1 MNDTKSRWVLLSSS
15 DSEAGIADSVKR
27 FYGGEE
33 KKILDGM
40 VFKQS
45 GDQIEGVRI
54 KQKAGRWRFE
64 MQMGGN

>member
-1 MNDTKSRWVLLSSS
+1 MNDAKARWVLLSSS

-33 KKILDGM
+33 KKILAGM

-64 MQMGGN
+64 MQMG